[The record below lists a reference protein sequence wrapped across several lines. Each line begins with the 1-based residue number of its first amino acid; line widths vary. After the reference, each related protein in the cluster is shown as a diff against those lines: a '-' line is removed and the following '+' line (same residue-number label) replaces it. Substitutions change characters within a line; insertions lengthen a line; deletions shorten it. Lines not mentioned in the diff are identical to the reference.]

1 MNKPK
6 VIKDF
11 LKLPEEMQEEIL
23 EKYPKGY
30 SEHLILF
37 TDKDGKYASALPYET
52 EDKLYLLRMP
62 KAQVQ
67 SKSEDDEDD
76 EDDTDDYGDLD
87 TMKVG
92 GGKNDDDDDEY
103 D

>member
-11 LKLPEEMQEEIL
+11 VKLPDDMQEEIL
-23 EKYPKGY
+23 EKYPEGY
-30 SEHLILF
+30 SQHLILF

-52 EDKLYLLRMP
+52 EDRFYLLRMP
-62 KAQVQ
+62 KVNVRT
-67 SKSEDDEDD
+67 KSDDEDD
-76 EDDTDDYGDLD
+76 DDDDNDYGDDLD

-92 GGKNDDDDDEY
+92 GSKNDEEDDEY